1 MGSCIILEAR
11 NLIPSSIIEILNAGG
26 VVAYPTSTQPGL
38 ASLPT
43 QQGLDALFALKQ
55 RPNNMPVSLGVAS
68 IEQAKQFVEFPEL
81 AEELLSSFVQGSITV
96 ILPALQKSDQR
107 IGGENIAIRIL
118 AHPLAR
124 KLVKRVGAITATS
137 ANQSGEL
144 PEKDS
149 KSAGLR
155 LGLSQQ
161 AILPGMC
168 GGEVPSTIIQFI
180 RDESQS
186 NEFSVTIMREGVIP
200 REDVMLWL
208 TKVN

>member
-1 MGSCIILEAR
+1 MIAEVR
-11 NLIPSSIIEILNAGG
+11 DLIPPSIIEILNAGG

-43 QQGLDALFALKQ
+43 RQGLDTLFALKQ
-55 RPNNMPVSLGVAS
+55 RPDHMPVSLGVAS

-81 AEELLSSFVQGSITV
+81 AEKLLSAFAQGSITV
-96 ILPALQKSDQR
+96 ILPALQNFDQR

-124 KLVKRVGAITATS
+124 KLTKRVGAITATS

-144 PEKDS
+144 PEMDS

-155 LGLSQQ
+155 LGLPQQ
-161 AILPGMC
+161 AILPGLC

-180 RDESQS
+180 RGESQS

-200 REDVMLWL
+200 RQDVMLWL

>member
-1 MGSCIILEAR
+1 MIAEVKD
-11 NLIPSSIIEILNAGG
+11 LIPPSIIEILNTGG

-43 QQGLDALFALKQ
+43 RKGLDALFALKQ
-55 RPNNMPVSLGVAS
+55 RPEHMPVSLGVAS

-81 AEELLSSFVQGSITV
+81 AEKLLSAFAQGSITV
-96 ILPALQKSDQR
+96 ILPALQKFDQR

-124 KLVKRVGAITATS
+124 KLTKRVGAITATS

-144 PEKDS
+144 PEMDS

-155 LGLSQQ
+155 LGLPEQ

-200 REDVMLWL
+200 RQDVMLWL

>member
-1 MGSCIILEAR
+1 MEVR
-11 NLIPSSIIEILNAGG
+11 DLIPSSILELLNGGG
-26 VVAYPTSTQPGL
+26 VVAYPTSTHPGL

-55 RPNNMPVSLGVAS
+55 RPEHMPVSLGVAS

-81 AEELLSSFVQGSITV
+81 AEKLLSAFAQGSITV
-96 ILPALQKSDQR
+96 ILPALQKFDQR

-124 KLVKRVGAITATS
+124 KLVKMVGAITATS
-137 ANQSGEL
+137 ANKSGEL
-144 PEKDS
+144 PEIDS

-155 LGLSQQ
+155 LGLPQQ
-161 AILPGMC
+161 AILSGMC
-168 GGEVPSTIIQFI
+168 GGGVPSTIIQFI

-208 TKVN
+208 SKVN

>member
-1 MGSCIILEAR
+1 
-11 NLIPSSIIEILNAGG
+11 
-26 VVAYPTSTQPGL
+26 L
-38 ASLPT
+38 A
-43 QQGLDALFALKQ
+43 
-55 RPNNMPVSLGVAS
+55 
-68 IEQAKQFVEFPEL
+68 I
-81 AEELLSSFVQGSITV
+81 
-96 ILPALQKSDQR
+96 
-107 IGGENIAIRIL
+107 
-118 AHPLAR
+118 
-124 KLVKRVGAITATS
+124 KLVKMVGAITATS
-137 ANQSGEL
+137 ANPSGEL

-155 LGLSQQ
+155 LGLPDQ

-186 NEFSVTIMREGVIP
+186 NEFLVTIMREGVIP

>member
-1 MGSCIILEAR
+1 MIAEVR
-11 NLIPSSIIEILNAGG
+11 DLIPPSIIEILNAGG

-43 QQGLDALFALKQ
+43 RQGLDALFALKQ
-55 RPNNMPVSLGVAS
+55 RPEHMPVSLGVAS

-81 AEELLSSFVQGSITV
+81 AEKLLSAFAQGSITV
-96 ILPALQKSDQR
+96 ILPALQNFDQR

-124 KLVKRVGAITATS
+124 KLVKMVGAITATS

-144 PEKDS
+144 PEMDS

-155 LGLSQQ
+155 LGLPQQ
-161 AILPGMC
+161 AILPGLC

-180 RDESQS
+180 RGESQS

-200 REDVMLWL
+200 RQDVMLWL